1 MTIVKQ
7 SREFTKIE
15 MYLMTQGNNNTSVKE
30 LEDNTPLYVN
40 GYLVFKDTDSNGAER
55 QLLAIMCRDRQV
67 YMSQSATFLRSLEG
81 MFEVF
86 GEMSELPVLK
96 ISGTTKAGRDYV
108 DCTLNVA
115 EME

>member
-15 MYLMTQGNNNTSVKE
+15 MYLMTQGNNNVSIKD

-40 GYLVFKDTDSNGAER
+40 GYLVFKDTDGAGDER
-55 QLLAIMCRDRQV
+55 QLLAIMCRDRNV
-67 YMSQSATFLRSLEG
+67 YMSQSATFLRSLES
-81 MFEVF
+81 MFETF
-86 GEMSELPVLK
+86 NDMPELPVLK

>member
-7 SREFTKIE
+7 SRDFSKIE
-15 MYLMTQGNNNTSVKE
+15 MYLMTQGNNNTSVKD

-40 GYLVFKDTDSNGAER
+40 GYMVFKDTDSTGAER
-55 QLLAIMCRDRQV
+55 QLIAIMCHDRQV

-81 MFEVF
+81 MFDVF
-86 GEMSELPVLK
+86 NDLPELPVLK